1 MTNYR
6 KQMLKQL
13 SKEQLIYL
21 IEQLEFSQYLISE
34 VCIDESKSHISSDKA
49 VDEIRDYLYVMP
61 SMRNAK
67 VLKAHIDL
75 TMGKISISKYKEIMG
90 FDD

>member
-34 VCIDESKSHISSDKA
+34 VCVDESKSHISSDKA
-49 VDEIRDYLYVMP
+49 VDEIRDCLYIMP
-61 SMRNAK
+61 SMRNVK

-75 TMGKISISKYKEIMG
+75 TMGKISISEYKEIMG